1 MATLTN
7 GGAIMAVLLILAAA
21 YVIVAYTRHTRN
33 QQPQH
38 EYAPACI
45 SDVAPLGTFLA
56 HSHGVYQCEPYDQE
70 TA

>member
-21 YVIVAYTRHTRN
+21 YVIVAYTRHTRHE
-33 QQPQH
+33 QPEH
-38 EYAPACI
+38 APACI
-45 SDVAPLGTFLA
+45 SAAAPLGTFLA
-56 HSHGVYQCEPYDQE
+56 HSHGVCHCEPYDQE